1 MRVPEMPTSHAEHR
15 TARDPGRGT
24 LAPDLFRGC
33 NGDARGIVCEGHVL
47 AGVDATLASASN
59 GHREE
64 QALGAAGVPGS
75 LAARQKTSVP
85 SAGIQ
90 ELLNHQAPL

>member
-1 MRVPEMPTSHAEHR
+1 MRVPEMPASHAEHR

-24 LAPDLFRGC
+24 LAPDLFRGS
-33 NGDARGIVCEGHVL
+33 NGDARDIVCEGHVL
-47 AGVDATLASASN
+47 AGVDATLASAGN

-75 LAARQKTSVP
+75 LATGQKTP
-85 SAGIQ
+85 PRSARIQ
-90 ELLNHQAPL
+90 GL